1 MWAVVRKQESA
12 ISTLPSPLQAC
23 NATSVFVC
31 ARLWDQQPRPRWLRH
46 VSHLQDTAS
55 SVYRDIGHY
64 DTCKGIWQQLLT
76 SYNQQRKSA
85 NLVFF
90 VDALDHLTRLH
101 RVLSL
106 PQVCTQIDLFL
117 GLATKLS
124 SALQS

>member
-1 MWAVVRKQESA
+1 M
-12 ISTLPSPLQAC
+12 
-23 NATSVFVC
+23 
-31 ARLWDQQPRPRWLRH
+31 
-46 VSHLQDTAS
+46 QDTAS
-55 SVYRDIGHY
+55 SVYLDIGHY

-106 PQVCTQIDLFL
+106 PQVQKAGQRWIDQTAAIL
-117 GLATKLS
+117 TSKLHAS
-124 SALQS
+124 SS